1 MKKKLGL
8 MLCVISCLV
17 LMMGC
22 SLTKENKN
30 LSKSKLIKSAEEF
43 ATQWFEYDFEATVE
57 QYADQMGKEQVDSYK
72 EYAKMRKKHGAM
84 KKIVDKDY
92 STASD
97 TATVALTITTEK
109 SGKLVFT
116 VIYSENGEI
125 SDWKAE
131 EYQSIGKTMGRAGL
145 NTVMSMAIVFIVL
158 IFISFLISCFKFI
171 GGTQQKGVP
180 MPAPVPVVPPAPV
193 PEVYA
198 EEENLAGDLELVA
211 VITAAIAAASE
222 NECTD
227 GLIVRSIVRRS

>member
-1 MKKKLGL
+1 MKKKLVL
-8 MLCVISCLV
+8 MLCVISCLM
-17 LMMGC
+17 LMTGC

-30 LSKSKLIKSAEEF
+30 LSKSKLTKSAEEF
-43 ATQWFEYDFEATVE
+43 ATQWFEYDFQSTVE
-57 QYADQMGKEQVDSYK
+57 QYADQMSEEQVDSYK
-72 EYAKMRKKHGAM
+72 EYAKMQKKHGAM
-84 KKIVDKDY
+84 KKVVDKDY

-116 VIYSENGEI
+116 VTYSEDGEI

-171 GGTQQKGVP
+171 GGTQQKEAP
-180 MPAPVPVVPPAPV
+180 KPAPVVAAPAPV
-193 PEVYA
+193 PEA
-198 EEENLAGDLELVA
+198 LPEEENLTDDLELVA

>member
-1 MKKKLGL
+1 MKKKLVL
-8 MLCVISCLV
+8 MLCVISCLM

-22 SLTKENKN
+22 SLTRENKS
-30 LSKSKLIKSAEEF
+30 LDKSKLTKSAEEF
-43 ATQWFEYDFEATVE
+43 AAQWFEYDFKTTVE
-57 QYADQMGKEQVDSYK
+57 QYADQMSKEQADSYK
-72 EYAKMRKKHGAM
+72 EYAKMQKKHGAM
-84 KKIVDKDY
+84 KKVVDKSF

-97 TATVALTITTEK
+97 TATVTLTLTTEK

-116 VIYSENGEI
+116 VIFSEIGEI

-145 NTVMSMAIVFIVL
+145 NTIMSMAIVFAVL
-158 IFISFLISCFKFI
+158 IFISFIISCFKFI
-171 GGTQQKGVP
+171 GNAQPKE
-180 MPAPVPVVPPAPV
+180 APKAVASVAAPAPV
-193 PEVYA
+193 PEVVP
-198 EEENLAGDLELVA
+198 EEDLTDDLELVA

>member
-1 MKKKLGL
+1 MKKKLVL
-8 MLCVISCLV
+8 MLCVISCLM
-17 LMMGC
+17 LMAGC

-30 LSKSKLIKSAEEF
+30 LSKSKLTKSAEEF
-43 ATQWFEYDFEATVE
+43 AAQWFEYDFAATVE
-57 QYADQMGKEQVDSYK
+57 QYADQMSEEQLDSYK

-84 KKIVDKDY
+84 KKVVDTDY

-109 SGKLVFT
+109 AGKLVFT
-116 VIYSENGEI
+116 VIYSEDGEI

-145 NTVMSMAIVFIVL
+145 NTVMSMAIVFAVL

-171 GGTQQKGVP
+171 GGTQPKEAPKPAPVA
-180 MPAPVPVVPPAPV
+180 APVPV
-193 PEVYA
+193 PEA
-198 EEENLAGDLELVA
+198 LPEEENLADDLELVA

-227 GLIVRSIVRRS
+227 GLIVRSIVRRF

>member
-22 SLTKENKN
+22 SLTKENRN

>member
-171 GGTQQKGVP
+171 GGTQQKGVS

>member
-1 MKKKLGL
+1 MKKKLVL
-8 MLCVISCLV
+8 MLCVISCLM
-17 LMMGC
+17 LMAGC

-30 LSKSKLIKSAEEF
+30 LSKSKLTKSAEEF
-43 ATQWFEYDFEATVE
+43 ATQWFEYDFAATVE
-57 QYADQMGKEQVDSYK
+57 QYADQMSEEQLDSYK
-72 EYAKMRKKHGAM
+72 EYAKMREKHGAM
-84 KKIVDKDY
+84 KKIVDTDY

-109 SGKLVFT
+109 AGKLVFT
-116 VIYSENGEI
+116 VTYSEDGEI

-145 NTVMSMAIVFIVL
+145 NTVMSMAIVFAVL
-158 IFISFLISCFKFI
+158 IFISFIISCFKFI
-171 GGTQQKGVP
+171 GGTQKKEEP
-180 MPAPVPVVPPAPV
+180 KPAPVIAAPV
-193 PEVYA
+193 FVPEA
-198 EEENLAGDLELVA
+198 LPEEENLADDLELVA

>member
-1 MKKKLGL
+1 MKKKLVL
-8 MLCVISCLV
+8 MLCVISCLM

-22 SLTKENKN
+22 SVTKENKN
-30 LSKSKLIKSAEEF
+30 LDKSKLTKSAEEF
-43 ATQWFEYDFEATVE
+43 AAQWFEYDFITTVE
-57 QYADQMGKEQVDSYK
+57 QYADQMGKEQADSYK
-72 EYAKMRKKHGAM
+72 EYAKMQKKHGAM
-84 KKIVDKDY
+84 KKIVDKAY

-116 VIYSENGEI
+116 VIYSEDGEI
-125 SDWKAE
+125 SDWKVE

-171 GGTQQKGVP
+171 GSAQPKEAPRPAPVV
-180 MPAPVPVVPPAPV
+180 PAPVPV
-193 PEVYA
+193 PEVLP
-198 EEENLAGDLELVA
+198 EEENLADDLELVA

-222 NECTD
+222 SECTD

>member
-84 KKIVDKDY
+84 KRIVDKDY